1 MSQPDLPRPYRHP
14 GHAFLSGYDCPEAA
28 DLVMP
33 YVSFLRSEAG
43 LSDDPPIDLAA
54 IYRHFG
60 MPEPRR
66 APLVDQQ
73 GILVDGNA
81 GLILIKEDDPVVR
94 QRFTEGHELMELLF
108 DAQEQVLDGQQPG
121 CRGVE
126 KERWC
131 DRGAAEL
138 LMPGSSFAP
147 RVRELGMSLQT
158 GQTLANLYTTSLIAT
173 LLHMIQ
179 HTSGSH
185 ALVMWRKAHSRR
197 DLAGIDAN
205 KPLPPKKLRVWWRS
219 CSPSWTGG
227 FIPKNKSIAQRS
239 LIAKTYKIRQSHTG
253 SEQINL
259 GYHSIHCDTETMPI
273 QIGDQFCVLSILNH
287 NV

>member
-14 GHAFLSGYDCPEAA
+14 GHAFLSASDRPEAA
-28 DLVMP
+28 DLVMS

-43 LSDDPPIDLAA
+43 LSDAPPIDLAA
-54 IYRHFG
+54 IYHHFG
-60 MPEPRR
+60 VPEPRR

-108 DAQEQVLDGQQPG
+108 DAQEQVLAGQQPDW
-121 CRGVE
+121 REVE

-138 LMPGSSFAP
+138 LMPTSSFAP
-147 RVRELGMSLQT
+147 KVLELGVSLQT
-158 GQTLANLYTTSLIAT
+158 GQALASLYTTSLIAT

-179 HTSGSH
+179 HASGSH
-185 ALVMWRKAHSRR
+185 ALVMWRQAHSLRE
-197 DLAGIDAN
+197 LANVDAN
-205 KPLPPKKLRVWWRS
+205 KPLPPKKLRIWWRS

-227 FIPKNKSIAQRS
+227 FIPKNKSITQKS
-239 LIAKTYKIRQSHTG
+239 LIAKTYKTRQQHSG

-259 GYHSIHCDTETMPI
+259 GYQSIHCNTETMPI
-273 QIGDQFCVLSILNH
+273 QIGDQFCVLSILH
-287 NV
+287 Q

>member
-1 MSQPDLPRPYRHP
+1 MSQPDLPCPYRHP
-14 GHAFLSGYDCPEAA
+14 GHAFLSGYDCQEAA
-28 DLVMP
+28 DLVMD

-54 IYRHFG
+54 IYLHFG
-60 MPEPRR
+60 MPEPLR

-108 DAQEQVLDGQQPG
+108 DAQEQVLVGKQPDWQEE
-121 CRGVE
+121 E

-138 LMPGSSFAP
+138 LMPCSSFTP
-147 RVRELGMSLQT
+147 KLRELGMSLQT
-158 GQTLANLYTTSLIAT
+158 GQTLSNLYTTSLIAT
-173 LLHMIQ
+173 LLHMIH

-185 ALVMWRKAHSRR
+185 ALVMWRRGHSRR
-197 DLAGIDAN
+197 DLAGVDAS
-205 KPLPPKKLRVWWRS
+205 KPLPPKKLRVWWRA
-219 CSPSWTGG
+219 CSSAWTGG
-227 FIPKNKSIAQRS
+227 FIPKNKSIAQPS
-239 LIAKTYKIRQSHTG
+239 LIAKTYTTKQPHTG
-253 SEQINL
+253 SEKINL
-259 GYHSIHCDTETMPI
+259 GYQSIHCDTEAMPI
-273 QIGDQFCVLSILNH
+273 QVGEQFCVLSILH
-287 NV
+287 Q